1 LLGGIVVAWRAGA
14 RLFRDLW
21 PLIQAHVPEEDFR
34 RELVRDLLHLFMDAD
49 MEGTDLRRFHP
60 EIDKAL
66 DELGV
71 GEG

>member
-1 LLGGIVVAWRAGA
+1 MSWRAGA
-14 RLFRDLW
+14 KLFREIW
-21 PLIQAHVPEEDFR
+21 PLVQRHIAEEDFR
-34 RELVRDLLHLFMDAD
+34 AEFIRDLLDFFQSCDMD
-49 MEGTDLRRFHP
+49 GTDLRGFHP

>member
-1 LLGGIVVAWRAGA
+1 MSWRAGA
-14 RLFRDLW
+14 RLFRDIW
-21 PLIQAHVPEEDFR
+21 PLSQRHAPEDEFR
-34 RELVRDLLHLFMDAD
+34 AEFVRDLIDFFQSCDMD
-49 MEGTDLRRFHP
+49 GTGLRRVHP

>member
-1 LLGGIVVAWRAGA
+1 MSWRAGA
-14 RLFRDLW
+14 LLFRDIL
-21 PLIQAHVPEEDFR
+21 PLIQRYVPESDFR
-34 RELVRDLLHLFMDAD
+34 ADFVRDLIDFFLRCDMD
-49 MEGTDLRRFHP
+49 GTDLRRVHP

>member
-1 LLGGIVVAWRAGA
+1 MSWRAGA
-14 RLFRDLW
+14 QLFRETW
-21 PLIQAHVPEEDFR
+21 PLIQEHVPEDEFRADF
-34 RELVRDLLHLFMDAD
+34 VRDLIDLFQNCDIN
-49 MEGTDLRRFHP
+49 GTDLRRLHS